1 MQESILIM
9 MPFTKEYQEQTL
21 SIADGHAVH
30 FIGLEK
36 PAQHQL
42 EDATVIIGNP
52 TEEDLKCCRRLR
64 WLQVRTAGVDAYLKS
79 GVLPAGTILTNAS
92 GGYGTAISEYLLA
105 ATFSLCRQMHRY
117 RDQQSHHVWQ
127 PVGDI
132 RCIARSTVLVI
143 GSGDIGSKYAK
154 KMHALG
160 ARVNG
165 IRRSLD
171 DKPEFFGK
179 MGTLDDL
186 DAMLPEADIVA
197 LCLPANPQTVG
208 LLNAARF
215 SKMKPGALF
224 LNIGRGVLTDTKALM
239 DALDAG
245 QIAGA
250 ALDVTD
256 PEPLPSDH
264 PLWDYENVI
273 ITPHSAGGEYFGVI
287 YDDTIAVCLNNLKRY
302 LNEEPLKNVA
312 EANQR

>member
-1 MQESILIM
+1 MQETILIM
-9 MPFTKEYQEQTL
+9 MPFTKEYQDQTL
-21 SIADGHAVH
+21 SIAAGHTVR

-36 PAQHQL
+36 PTPQQL

-52 TEEDLKCCRRLR
+52 AAEELALCRRLN

-105 ATFSLCRQMHRY
+105 ATFSLCKQMHRY
-117 RDQQSHHVWQ
+117 RDRQNRHVWQ
-127 PVGDI
+127 PAEDI
-132 RCIARSTVLVI
+132 RCIARSTVLVV

-165 IRRSLD
+165 IRRNLE
-171 DKPEFFGK
+171 DKPEYFAK
-179 MGTLDDL
+179 MGTLEELDD
-186 DAMLPEADIVA
+186 MLPEADIVA
-197 LCLPANPQTVG
+197 LCLPATPQTAG
-208 LLNAARF
+208 LMNAKRF
-215 SKMKPGALF
+215 SRMKHGALL
-224 LNIGRGVLTDTKALM
+224 LNIGRGALVDTRALM
-239 DALDAG
+239 DALDHR
-245 QIAGA
+245 QIAGV

-256 PEPLPSDH
+256 PEPLPPDH

-287 YDDTIAVCLNNLKRY
+287 YDDTIAVCLANLKRY
-302 LNEEPLKNVA
+302 LNAEQMKNVA
-312 EANQR
+312 RGIA